1 MPKVSYTV
9 KGELYECER
18 EKMSEIITAL
28 IEGGRLPKDAT
39 IAKVVSTGCQKLDYQ
54 HNFAPLTESSKK
66 RKESAKDKPAKEATK
81 I

>member
-9 KGELYECER
+9 KGELYGCER
-18 EKMSEIITAL
+18 EKMSEIVTSL
-28 IEGGRLPKDAT
+28 IEAGRLPADTT

-54 HNFAPLTESSKK
+54 YNFAPLTESSKK
-66 RKESAKDKPAKEATK
+66 RKESAKDKPKQEETK